1 MMISDNFDIDDDEEQ
16 IIVGYI
22 NNIREKMPIWKKG
35 GRINWNFYTLLF
47 LFIYNIINEINLLS
61 I

>member
-1 MMISDNFDIDDDEEQ
+1 MADNFDMDDDEEK

-35 GRINWNFYTLLF
+35 GKIN
-47 LFIYNIINEINLLS
+47 
-61 I
+61 